1 MLPCLDLMNYQDLN
15 KTESSLILRM
25 NIQKNILVTG
35 AGALLGQGILRLL
48 QISDFS
54 KKIFTADPDPKSSG
68 HWLGDYAIII
78 PKVNE
83 PDYIEVIEKIVIEH
97 KIHAILV
104 GTDVELPI
112 LSKHKDIFF
121 RKYDCKVIVS
131 SEEVITIANNKFLT
145 AEFLKKHHFP
155 FPYSVMANDK
165 DKLKEIEQKF
175 GFPLFAKP
183 SDGARSLGIKKI
195 ENNDELMEI
204 YDPNSNLVVQQFL
217 PDTNGEYTSGCV
229 VVDGKCKAIV
239 TLKRDLRDGNT
250 YRAYIDS
257 KTAIYDEFIIPIAE
271 KLNADGP
278 VNFQFRIFN
287 GKPVI
292 FEINGR
298 FSGTTPLRYFFG
310 FNEVESL
317 LKYKLY
323 NTEIQPPTLKNGI
336 VLRTWSDI
344 FIDEND
350 LNTLRN
356 EEILENPVATFH
368 NFSLK

>member
-1 MLPCLDLMNYQDLN
+1 
-15 KTESSLILRM
+15 M

-35 AGALLGQGILRLL
+35 AGALLGQGILRML

-68 HWLGDYAIII
+68 HWLGNYAIII

-83 PDYIEVIEKIVIEH
+83 PNYIDVIEQVVIKH
-97 KIHAILV
+97 KIDAILV

-112 LSKHKDIFF
+112 LSRHKDKFF
-121 RKYDCKVIVS
+121 KEYNCKIIVS
-131 SEEVITIANNKFLT
+131 SEEVITVANDKFLT

-155 FPYSVMANDK
+155 FPFSVMAK
-165 DKLKEIEQKF
+165 DMESLNEIEKKI

-183 SDGARSLGIKKI
+183 FDGARSLGIKKI
-195 ENNDELMEI
+195 ENHEDLMEI
-204 YDPNSNLVVQQFL
+204 YDSNSNLVVQQFL
-217 PDTNGEYTSGCV
+217 PETEGEYTSGCV
-229 VVDGKCKAIV
+229 VIDKKCKAIV

-257 KTAIYDEFIIPIAE
+257 ETAKYDKFIIPIAE
-271 KLNADGP
+271 RLNPDGP
-278 VNFQFRIFN
+278 VNFQFRILN
-287 GKPVI
+287 EEPVI

-298 FSGTTPLRYFFG
+298 FSGTTPLRHFFG
-310 FNEVESL
+310 FNEVEAV
-317 LKYKLY
+317 LKYNLF
-323 NTEIQPPTLKNGI
+323 NIDIETPMLKNGM

-344 FIDEND
+344 FIDENEFNILKD
-350 LNTLRN
+350 N
-356 EEILENPVATFH
+356 EILESPVATFH